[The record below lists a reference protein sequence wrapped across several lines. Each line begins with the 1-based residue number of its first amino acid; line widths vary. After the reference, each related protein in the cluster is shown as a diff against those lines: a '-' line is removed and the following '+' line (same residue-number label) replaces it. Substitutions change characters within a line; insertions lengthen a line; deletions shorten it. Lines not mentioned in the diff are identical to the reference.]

1 MSLHSAIGK
10 QCAGFLIRFH
20 GKPKFGLQMIL
31 TTLFILMATAFLAH
45 ILTPNQHSAALDNWR
60 SWPSS
65 TIALLSNLMT
75 RQL

>member
-1 MSLHSAIGK
+1 
-10 QCAGFLIRFH
+10 
-20 GKPKFGLQMIL
+20 MIL

-65 TIALLSNLMT
+65 TIALLSNMMT